1 MYLDPS
7 LLVNQKKFG
16 GIENDITCPICQ
28 GIVHNPYF
36 CSKCQNNFCNNCIN
50 KWKENNI
57 KCPFRCKN
65 PDYIE
70 SKFLKRILS
79 ELIKFK
85 CQKGCEKIISYNK
98 VNTHYKNCTKENYQE
113 KYYESLT
120 KIEILKVQMENYN
133 DIKKE
138 LEEKKDEL
146 EEIQN
151 RNDELEN
158 ELEEIQNRKDE
169 LENKLEEMKNKN
181 NKLENEL
188 EDKKKEINN
197 LEKDKNKLNERIKEL
212 ENDDSNDLK
221 NKIKK
226 LIETNEELNEQL
238 NKEKEKN
245 NKYTKN
251 ITKLMMKLS
260 EKKKKNL

>member
-7 LLVNQKKFG
+7 LLVNQKKFE

-28 GIVHNPYF
+28 GIINNPYF

-169 LENKLEEMKNKN
+169 LENELEE
-181 NKLENEL
+181 
-188 EDKKKEINN
+188 I
-197 LEKDKNKLNERIKEL
+197 
-212 ENDDSNDLK
+212 
-221 NKIKK
+221 
-226 LIETNEELNEQL
+226 
-238 NKEKEKN
+238 
-245 NKYTKN
+245 
-251 ITKLMMKLS
+251 
-260 EKKKKNL
+260 